1 MSEQAESVNGE
12 LAESHCT
19 DDPNVSILDS
29 EDVVTVKAPGQ
40 LSCGNTGS
48 YNECNYFTCTG
59 FRCKVELQFC

>member
-1 MSEQAESVNGE
+1 MSEQAESVTGE

-48 YNECNYFTCTG
+48 YNECNY
-59 FRCKVELQFC
+59 

>member
-1 MSEQAESVNGE
+1 MNGE

-48 YNECNYFTCTG
+48 YNECNYLVLDVKLNYSFVKYN
-59 FRCKVELQFC
+59 FAL